1 MNMIFLSWLLARLKE
16 PTTYLG
22 LTAMLSAAGYAL
34 DPELVQQITAAG
46 VGVSGLILFVLREK
60 K

>member
-1 MNMIFLSWLLARLKE
+1 MTFLNWLLARLKE
-16 PTTYLG
+16 PTSYLG
-22 LTAMLSAAGYAL
+22 ITAMLSAAGYVF
-34 DPELVQQITAAG
+34 DPALVQQISAAG

>member
-1 MNMIFLSWLLARLKE
+1 MIFFSWLLDRLKE

-22 LTAMLSAAGYAL
+22 ITAMLSAAGVAL
-34 DPELVQQITAAG
+34 DPELVKQISAAG
-46 VGVSGLILFVLREK
+46 VGASGLILFLLKEK

>member
-1 MNMIFLSWLLARLKE
+1 MIFLSWLLDRLKE
-16 PTTYLG
+16 PPTYLG

-34 DPELVQQITAAG
+34 DPELVQQISAAG